1 MSNCKKHFVTKI
13 SLSQAQFIYNNK
25 TIIDKNQKR
34 SEFIRDIIILYIEER
49 EKTKKIEQM
58 KNGYVEMAAINL
70 EFSEIGITDDVEEL
84 IQYEVKLQE
93 CDIPD
98 DNSSE
103 KRRHI
108 LC

>member
-1 MSNCKKHFVTKI
+1 
-13 SLSQAQFIYNNK
+13 
-25 TIIDKNQKR
+25 
-34 SEFIRDIIILYIEER
+34 
-49 EKTKKIEQM
+49 M

-70 EFSEIGITDDVEEL
+70 ELSEIGITDDVEEL
-84 IQYEVKLQE
+84 IQYEVKLSE

>member
-1 MSNCKKHFVTKI
+1 MSISKKHFVTKI
-13 SLSQAQFIYNNK
+13 SLSKAQFIYVDE
-25 TIIDKNQKR
+25 TIIDNNKKR
-34 SEFIRDIIILYIEER
+34 RKFIRDIIILYIEER

-58 KNGYVEMAAINL
+58 KSGYAEMAEINL

-84 IQYEVKLQE
+84 IEYEVKLSE

>member
-13 SLSQAQFIYNNK
+13 NLSKAQFICVYE
-25 TIIDKNQKR
+25 TIIDNNKKR

-49 EKTKKIEQM
+49 EKAKKIEQM
-58 KNGYVEMAAINL
+58 KNGYTEMAAINL

-84 IQYEVKLQE
+84 IQYEAKLSE

>member
-1 MSNCKKHFVTKI
+1 MSNSKKYFVTKI
-13 SLSQAQFIYNNK
+13 SLSQAQFVCENK
-25 TIIDKNQKR
+25 TIVDNSKKR

-49 EKTKKIEQM
+49 EKTKKLEQM

-84 IQYEVKLQE
+84 IEYEVKLSE

>member
-1 MSNCKKHFVTKI
+1 MSNVKKHFVSKL
-13 SLSQAQFIYNNK
+13 SLSEAQFVCANK
-25 TIIDKNQKR
+25 TIVENTKKR

-49 EKTKKIEQM
+49 EKSKKIEKM
-58 KNGYVEMAAINL
+58 KNGYAEMAAINL

-84 IQYEVKLQE
+84 IEYEVKLSE
-93 CDIPD
+93 CDISD

-108 LC
+108 LR

>member
-1 MSNCKKHFVTKI
+1 MLNTKKYFVTQLN
-13 SLSQAQFIYNNK
+13 LSEAQFIYIK
-25 TIIDKNQKR
+25 KKFLKNSKKR

-49 EKTKKIEQM
+49 EKIKQVEKM
-58 KNGYVEMAAINL
+58 RSGYAEMAAINL
-70 EFSEIGITDDVEEL
+70 EFSEIGLTDDIEEL
-84 IQYEVKLQE
+84 IEYEVKLSE

-98 DNSSE
+98 DDSSE

>member
-13 SLSQAQFIYNNK
+13 NLSSAQFICVNETIVYNSE
-25 TIIDKNQKR
+25 KR

-58 KNGYVEMAAINL
+58 KNGYTEMAAINL

-84 IQYEVKLQE
+84 IQYEVKLSE

>member
-1 MSNCKKHFVTKI
+1 MSIRKKHFVTKI
-13 SLSQAQFIYNNK
+13 NLSQAQFIYVDE
-25 TIIDKNQKR
+25 TIIDNNKKR
-34 SEFIRDIIILYIEER
+34 RKFIRDIIILYIEER

-58 KNGYVEMAAINL
+58 KSGYAEMAEINL

-84 IQYEVKLQE
+84 IEYEVKLSE